1 MKLEPL
7 LPLIKKYQ
15 RAAKSDDYTETDRIG
30 EELEDALCEDHRRL
44 NCEITLKFS
53 TDLSE
58 LNSQDCNFLSYL
70 TEDDVIDP
78 LQSASTYINE
88 NIEYCYNNS
97 YLDNNGRSII
107 VKITDSTGKVIYQN
121 KMNGV
126 NW

>member
-15 RAAKSDDYTETDRIG
+15 RVAKSDDYSETDKVG
-30 EELEDALCEDHRRL
+30 EELENALCEDHRRL

-58 LNSQDCNFLSYL
+58 LSAQDCNFLSYL

-97 YLDNNGRSII
+97 YLDNNERSII
-107 VKITDSTGKVIYQN
+107 TKITDSTGKVIYQN
-121 KMNGV
+121 KMNDV

>member
-15 RAAKSDDYTETDRIG
+15 RVAKSDDYSETDKVG
-30 EELEDALCEDHRRL
+30 EELENALCEDHRRL

-53 TDLSE
+53 TDLNE
-58 LNSQDCNFLSYL
+58 LNGQDCDFLSYL

-97 YLDNNGRSII
+97 YLDNNERSII
-107 VKITDSTGKVIYQN
+107 TKITDSTGKVIYQN
-121 KMNGV
+121 KMNDV